1 MGTAFSAGLP
11 LYFFLA
17 LFWLILLLDVYLVR
31 VQISSEE
38 YRSMKHEH
46 WDYVSVRR
54 AMLAFYSVI
63 LSFITFL
70 ALSLFGLAFFLVS
83 LGIGIGIALTILSLT
98 RH

>member
-1 MGTAFSAGLP
+1 
-11 LYFFLA
+11 
-17 LFWLILLLDVYLVR
+17 
-31 VQISSEE
+31 
-38 YRSMKHEH
+38 MKHEH